1 MSDQE
6 KQELEALR
14 EAVRPFVEAYHL
26 HKDGQP
32 LSKRKF
38 NMALNLGIADWEK
51 LAALFAV
58 PEKVPDDFEE
68 MQKRYQNL
76 STRGGSLEDW
86 ANLGNDYFLA
96 GFGELADECW
106 RKANTLTGRIEA

>member
-32 LSKRKF
+32 ISKRKF
-38 NMALNLGIADWEK
+38 NMALSLGIADWET
-51 LAALFAV
+51 LAAFFPF
-58 PEKVPDDFEE
+58 PEKVQDV
-68 MQKRYQNL
+68 
-76 STRGGSLEDW
+76 G
-86 ANLGNDYFLA
+86 
-96 GFGELADECW
+96 
-106 RKANTLTGRIEA
+106 